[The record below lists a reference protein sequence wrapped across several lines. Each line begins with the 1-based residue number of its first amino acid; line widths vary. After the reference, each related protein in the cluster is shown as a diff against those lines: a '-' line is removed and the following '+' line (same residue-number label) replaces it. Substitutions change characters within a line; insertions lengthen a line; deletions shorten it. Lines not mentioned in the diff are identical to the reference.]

1 MVARTKIESVDEV
14 RRWYENGLTYKEMS
28 RLHMEKYGIE
38 VSPSGFAS
46 LRRRMGWDPRIA
58 VGPSPLMPWDVR
70 EEHRSSYLYTMLRRE
85 IRRRQEMPW
94 ISVDPEEKLDQWIQ
108 GLRDNGAVVDYRPD
122 TKMGFF
128 LTYAR
133 PGVDND
139 IVREP
144 KVP

>member
-1 MVARTKIESVDEV
+1 HTSLVTSAIAASIVPLTHCNGQVTLRSKKRRLLDRRRVVVVARTKIESVDEV

-70 EEHRSSYLYTMLRRE
+70 E
-85 IRRRQEMPW
+85 
-94 ISVDPEEKLDQWIQ
+94 
-108 GLRDNGAVVDYRPD
+108 
-122 TKMGFF
+122 
-128 LTYAR
+128 
-133 PGVDND
+133 
-139 IVREP
+139 
-144 KVP
+144 